1 MTSPYIEVKEDAM
14 YTDLIIN
21 AMVSHAMTMMT
32 ALVDAVDTLC
42 LSSSKDAFHSLKM
55 NSALDS
61 SSQPID
67 LQFHRNFHLLNQRF
81 RTCTTSKIE
90 YTTLKLMEMEM
101 Q

>member
-1 MTSPYIEVKEDAM
+1 M

-55 NSALDS
+55 NSVLDS
-61 SSQPID
+61 SSLPID
-67 LQFHRNFHLLNQRF
+67 LQSHRSFHLLNQRF

>member
-1 MTSPYIEVKEDAM
+1 M
-14 YTDLIIN
+14 YTALIIN

-55 NSALDS
+55 NSVQDS

-67 LQFHRNFHLLNQRF
+67 LQFHRSFHLLNQRF